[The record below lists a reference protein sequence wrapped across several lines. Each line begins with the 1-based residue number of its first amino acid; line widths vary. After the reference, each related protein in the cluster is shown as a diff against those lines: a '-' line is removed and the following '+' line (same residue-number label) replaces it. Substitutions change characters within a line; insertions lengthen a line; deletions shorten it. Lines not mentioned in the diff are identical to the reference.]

1 LVIDVTPAREIGRAY
16 GAMNMIPGIA
26 LTVAPL
32 LGAVIWESIGA
43 AWAFYASA
51 LFSLAAALTIWAF
64 LRKPE
69 QDQGG
74 LP

>member
-1 LVIDVTPAREIGRAY
+1 
-16 GAMNMIPGIA
+16 MNMIPGIA

-51 LFSLAAALTIWAF
+51 LFSLTAALTIWTF
-64 LRKPE
+64 LGEPKR
-69 QDQGG
+69 DQGG